1 MSRAPRKTH
10 ASFGRG
16 GIVHRNAT
24 SAMAVADIED
34 AAEALGE
41 VLTFM
46 RLLWAVDHRLRS
58 ASKRLAAVAG
68 VTGPQRL
75 VLRMVGRF
83 PSASAGE
90 LAELLHVH
98 PSTLTGVL
106 DRLERRGLLQRRE
119 DPKDGRRSLF
129 RLTGKG
135 EAVDAMRAGTV
146 EDAVR
151 RVLGRLPQSRVT
163 SAREVLGALAAE
175 LDASQPSSTRASAR
189 PRKRKS

>member
-1 MSRAPRKTH
+1 VQRST
-10 ASFGRG
+10 
-16 GIVHRNAT
+16 T
-24 SAMAVADIED
+24 SAVPVADISD
-34 AAEALGE
+34 AAEALGD

-46 RLLWAVDHRLRS
+46 RLLWAVDHGLRS
-58 ASKRLAAVAG
+58 ASKRLASVAG

-129 RLTGKG
+129 RLTAKG
-135 EAVDAMRAGTV
+135 ETVDAMRAGTV

-151 RVLGRLPQSRVT
+151 RVLARLSQNRVA
-163 SAREVLGALAAE
+163 SAREVLSALAAE
-175 LDASQPSSTRASAR
+175 LGGSAPS
-189 PRKRKS
+189 PRSSPKPKRRRS